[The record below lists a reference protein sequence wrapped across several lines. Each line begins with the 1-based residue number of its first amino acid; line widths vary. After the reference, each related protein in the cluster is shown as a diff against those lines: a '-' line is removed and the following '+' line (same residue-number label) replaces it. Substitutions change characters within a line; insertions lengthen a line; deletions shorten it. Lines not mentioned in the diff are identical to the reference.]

1 MRAGGTA
8 VSVSGRGWSPEDE
21 AGVVARLKAGDHK
34 AFEELVNHAAGR
46 MLAVARRFLP
56 EEQDAQD
63 AVQDAFV
70 SAFKNLDKFQEG
82 SQVTTWL
89 HRIVVNACL
98 MKLRSRKRRPEK
110 SIEDF
115 LPTYDGTGHRV
126 GGVAAW
132 ADGSERL
139 DPDRAET
146 RSKVREAIEQLP
158 EDYRNVILLRDIEG
172 LDTDESAVVLGISAG
187 AVKTRLHR
195 ARQALREVLDPYVRG
210 TDEP

>member
-1 MRAGGTA
+1 VEARA
-8 VSVSGRGWSPEDE
+8 SGSAEARAWSSQEE
-21 AGVVARLKAGDHK
+21 ALLVDRLRAGDHA
-34 AFEELVNHAAGR
+34 AFEELVNRATGR

-56 EEQDAQD
+56 EEQDAMD
-63 AVQDAFV
+63 AVQDAFI
-70 SAFKNLDKFQEG
+70 SAYKNMGKFQAG
-82 SQVTTWL
+82 SQLTTWL

-115 LPTYDGTGHRV
+115 LPTYDGTGHRMS
-126 GGVAAW
+126 GVAAW
-132 ADGSERL
+132 PEAGERL

-172 LDTDESAVVLGISAG
+172 MDTDESAVVLGISAG

-195 ARQALREVLDPYVRG
+195 ARQALREVLDLFVRG
-210 TDEP
+210 MDEP